1 MDDQNPK
8 ETLPPANPPE
18 PVTPLILNRGEHPI
32 SRRDIDP
39 DVFKIVYR
47 LHEQGFT
54 CYLVGGAVRD
64 LLLGKQ
70 PKDFDMATDARP
82 GQIKKRFRNAF
93 LIGRRFRLAHVHF
106 AGGKIIEVATF
117 RRDPKAGEPQ
127 CELPEA
133 RETERPPV
141 AEAEGSP
148 SLPPSLETQEILL
161 REEEALPVEEPE
173 PDAEG
178 SPLVRPRGLRGR
190 PAPEHLNIYGTP
202 AEDAFRRDTTIN
214 GLFFDVITSSVID
227 YVGGLE
233 DLARRKVR
241 IIGDPAE
248 RYKEDPVRVWRV
260 IRQAAR
266 LRFEIEDETAR
277 AIPSHRQLLASCS
290 GSRLYEELNKELT
303 GETMPVIEGLARHG
317 LLPFIL
323 GKIGSA
329 YVAQVEWLD
338 RLLSLLQ
345 AKDRAAAAGVEFS
358 LEELYALLLWPWV
371 ESVFGPAEGDLQVL
385 LKNAYAGAGIQAVI
399 PKALMAGVIQIQVIL
414 AALQRAL
421 HTGNMRW
428 SLRGRPHFPQAS
440 RLFFLIAKL
449 RMPEPHETFSSLY
462 AETFPGKPAGK
473 RKRRRRRKP
482 RLSPLGHPSGE
493 PEPK

>member
-1 MDDQNPK
+1 MDDQQPK
-8 ETLPPANPPE
+8 DTALPVTPPE
-18 PVTPLILNRGEHPI
+18 PATPFVLHRGEHPI

-54 CYLVGGAVRD
+54 TYLVGGAVRD

-93 LIGRRFRLAHVHF
+93 LIGRRFRLAHIHF

-117 RRDPKAGEPQ
+117 RRDPEAGASA
-127 CELPEA
+127 CEAPEA
-133 RETERPPV
+133 PGAEGPEHLEVEGSSPEAALAGTPEAAPPEEEGPFPEAGPED
-141 AEAEGSP
+141 AEA
-148 SLPPSLETQEILL
+148 
-161 REEEALPVEEPE
+161 RRAH
-173 PDAEG
+173 
-178 SPLVRPRGLRGR
+178 PRGFRGR

-214 GLFFDVITSSVID
+214 GLFFDVLTSSVID

-241 IIGDPAE
+241 IIGDPGE
-248 RYKEDPVRVWRV
+248 RFKEDPVRVWRV

-266 LRFEIEDETAR
+266 LRFEIEEETAR
-277 AIPSHRQLLASCS
+277 AIPSHRQLLATCA
-290 GSRLYEELNKELT
+290 GSRLYEEMNKELT
-303 GETMPVIEGLARHG
+303 NETMPVIEGLARHG
-317 LLPFIL
+317 LLRFIL
-323 GKIGSA
+323 GKIGES
-329 YVAQVEWLD
+329 YGSDVEALD

-345 AKDRAAAAGVEFS
+345 AKDRAAAAGVEFP
-358 LEELYALLLWPWV
+358 LEELYALLFWPWV
-371 ESVFGPAEGDLQVL
+371 ESRYAHAEGDLQVL
-385 LKNAYAGAGIQAVI
+385 LKNAYAGAGTQAVI

-421 HTGNMRW
+421 RSGNMRW

-440 RLFFLIAKL
+440 RLFFLITKL
-449 RMPEPHETFSSLY
+449 RMAEPHETFASLY
-462 AETFPGKPAGK
+462 AETFPDQPAGK
-473 RKRRRRRKP
+473 KKRRRRRKP
-482 RLSPLGHPSGE
+482 RHRSPSSPPPGE
-493 PEPK
+493 PRPE